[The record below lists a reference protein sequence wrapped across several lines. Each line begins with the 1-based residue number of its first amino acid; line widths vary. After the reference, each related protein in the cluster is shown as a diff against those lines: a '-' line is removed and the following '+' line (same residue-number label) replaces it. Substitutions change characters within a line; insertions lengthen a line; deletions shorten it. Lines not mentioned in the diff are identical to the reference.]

1 MNDKAPS
8 TESELVEFVHAI
20 DVRAP
25 DSLHRRVE
33 SLVAESRP
41 LGRRRRT
48 GSGRSFRLAP
58 RLAAT
63 GAIAAAL
70 AAVAIAVGLSGGG
83 SPTLSQSQAVA
94 LTLRPATE
102 TAPPEST
109 RNHTELAAAVE
120 GVSFP
125 YWEGRLGWRSTGAR
139 TDRVGG
145 RNVTTVFYADGHGHR
160 IGYAIVA
167 GSPPPRSAGGV
178 VRSRG
183 GTSYRLLAENG
194 VPAVVWLR
202 RGHLCVVSARGVSG
216 ATLLRLASWADRSS
230 VA

>member
-41 LGRRRRT
+41 LGRRRRRT
-48 GSGRSFRLAP
+48 SGRSFRLAP
-58 RLAAT
+58 RLAAA
-63 GAIAAAL
+63 GAIAAAV

-109 RNHTELAAAVE
+109 RNHAELAAAVE

-178 VRSRG
+178 VRWRG

-202 RGHLCVVSARGVSG
+202 RGHLCVVSARGMSG
-216 ATLLRLASWADRSS
+216 ATLLRLASWADRSA